1 MLAVYSP
8 PLGAEP
14 QPLSL
19 DAALAK
25 AVERSLTL
33 QRDAVDLK
41 TAEFA
46 AKNLW
51 SEIFPGISIRTE
63 LGYSS
68 PLFSGTGFSLEEQ
81 QASYSFS
88 LGLSFS
94 LNAGIPAAVK
104 RIELAYRTE
113 MLDYE
118 NAVRQIEIQ
127 ITKQFYS
134 LLAEKKNLSN
144 LEQALDLAERQLERT
159 EIAFK
164 NGLTRELSVL
174 QGRLALA
181 TARFNLSS
189 AQAVYDSSRGEFFM
203 LLGMEQDA
211 DVVLEE
217 ALTIRKID
225 ADAESLIR
233 QYLPKRPDIRSRQ
246 QSIER
251 LELTAA
257 QTKLSSRTPSLSLST
272 TYRGGSGNAGIQGPY
287 SDGLSASIGL
297 NIPVDSWIPGT
308 KADQGI
314 RSASAEIEKAKLDLK
329 NTEDAAMNEIRS
341 LTARLRNSW
350 ESIEIARLQEEI
362 AGNTYR
368 LTDEGFRNGT
378 VDNLTLEDAQKNL
391 AEARQKVLA
400 SELSYQN
407 MMLDL
412 AAALNIDWKEFLFSG
427 NGF

>member
-1 MLAVYSP
+1 MVYGL
-8 PLGAEP
+8 PLNAEP
-14 QPLSL
+14 QTLSL
-19 DAALAK
+19 EAALAG

-33 QRDAVDLK
+33 QKGGIDLK

-46 AKNLW
+46 ARNLW
-51 SEIFPGISIRTE
+51 SEIFPGISLRTE
-63 LGYSS
+63 LGYNSS
-68 PLFSGTGFSLEEQ
+68 LLSGTGFSLNESH
-81 QASYSFS
+81 ASYSFS
-88 LGLSFS
+88 FGLSFS
-94 LNAGIPAAVK
+94 LNAGIPDAVK
-104 RIELAYRTE
+104 RIELAYRTK

-118 NAVRQIEIQ
+118 NAQRQIEIQ

-144 LEQALDLAERQLERT
+144 LEQALDLAEKQLERT

-189 AQAVYDSSRGEFFM
+189 AEAAYSSSIGEFFM

-211 DVVLEE
+211 DVVLEG
-217 ALTIRKID
+217 AMTIRKID
-225 ADAESLIR
+225 ADPESLIL
-233 QYLPKRPDIRSRQ
+233 QYLLKRPDIRSQ
-246 QSIER
+246 QQNIER

-257 QTKLSSRTPSLSLST
+257 QTKLSSRAPSLSLSA
-272 TYRGGSGNAGIQGPY
+272 TYRGGSGSTGIQSPY

-297 NIPVDSWIPGT
+297 SIPVESWIPGT

-314 RSASAEIEKAKLDLK
+314 RSASAEIEKAKLDLT

-362 AGNTYR
+362 AENTYR
-368 LTDEGFRNGT
+368 LTDQGFHNGT
-378 VDNLTLEDAQKNL
+378 VDNLTLEDARKNL
-391 AEARQKVLA
+391 ADARQKVLA

-412 AAALNIDWKEFLFSG
+412 AAALNIDWKEFLLSG